1 MNKEVALGM
10 LSDLFWTGMLI
21 SLPVLGFTLLV
32 GLLVSV
38 VQVITQVQD
47 MSLSVVP
54 KLFVA
59 GLSLLVLGPW
69 MLRRLV
75 YFATNLWVNI
85 PLLFR

>member
-10 LSDLFWTGMLI
+10 LSDLFWTGILI
-21 SLPVLGFTLLV
+21 SLPVLGLTLLV
-32 GLLVSV
+32 GFLISIF
-38 VQVITQVQD
+38 QVITQVQD

-59 GLSLLVLGPW
+59 GLALLVLGPW

-75 YFATNLWVNI
+75 YFASNLWGNI

>member
-21 SLPVLGFTLLV
+21 SLPVLGLTLLI
-32 GLLVSV
+32 GFLISIF
-38 VQVITQVQD
+38 QVITQVQD

-59 GLSLLVLGPW
+59 GVALLVLGPW
-69 MLRRLV
+69 MLRRLI
-75 YFATNLWVNI
+75 YFASNLWGNI
-85 PLLFR
+85 PFLFR